1 MSEKIRKPYYI
12 TTAIAY
18 TSGKPHIGNTYEII
32 LADAIARYRRE
43 EGYDVRFQTGTD
55 EHGQKIEEK
64 AAAAGMTP
72 KEFVDKVAADIKRIW
87 DRMNTSY
94 DRFIRTTDPDHEI
107 QIQKIFRKLYEQ
119 GDIYKSEYEGM
130 YCTPCESFWTSSQL
144 VDGKCPDCGRECRP
158 AKEEAYFFRMS
169 KYADRLIEHIN
180 SHPEFIQPV
189 SRKNEMMNNFLLP
202 GLQDLCVSR
211 TSFKWGIPVD
221 FDPKHVVYVW
231 LDALSN
237 YATGLGYD
245 ADGNHGDLYKKYW
258 PADLHLIGKDI
269 IRFHTIYWPIFLM
282 ALGEPLPRQVF
293 GHPWLLQGGEK
304 MSKTKGNVI
313 YADDLVDIFGV
324 DATRYF
330 VVHEMPYENDG
341 VITWDLVAER
351 VNTDLANTFGNLVN
365 RTISMTNKYFGGVV
379 ADKGA
384 AEEVDDDLKAVVTGA
399 YAKVE
404 DKMEELRAADALTE
418 IFTVFKRL
426 NKYIDETEPWKLAK
440 DPDSQ
445 DRLSTVLY
453 NLTEGIIMGTSLM
466 APFMPS
472 TADKV
477 AQMLNTS
484 LRPFDSL
491 DTFGL
496 YPSGNKVTDS
506 PVILFARLDKKEV
519 AKKVE
524 VIMEKQRA
532 AARAEAEADAAAEEA
547 EKQEKAAKKAEKEA
561 AKAEKKAEKTAEKAV
576 EKEEKAEVPVATYDD
591 FCKLQFRV
599 GEILE
604 CRAVEKSKKLL
615 CSQVKI
621 GDEVR
626 QILSGIKAHYSPEE
640 MVGKKVMVIT
650 NLAPRKMAGML
661 SEGMLLC
668 AEDAEGNLALMTPDK
683 DMPSG
688 SEIC

>member
-1 MSEKIRKPYYI
+1 
-12 TTAIAY
+12 
-18 TSGKPHIGNTYEII
+18 
-32 LADAIARYRRE
+32 
-43 EGYDVRFQTGTD
+43 
-55 EHGQKIEEK
+55 
-64 AAAAGMTP
+64 
-72 KEFVDKVAADIKRIW
+72 
-87 DRMNTSY
+87 
-94 DRFIRTTDPDHEI
+94 
-107 QIQKIFRKLYEQ
+107 
-119 GDIYKSEYEGM
+119 
-130 YCTPCESFWTSSQL
+130 
-144 VDGKCPDCGRECRP
+144 
-158 AKEEAYFFRMS
+158 
-169 KYADRLIEHIN
+169 
-180 SHPEFIQPV
+180 
-189 SRKNEMMNNFLLP
+189 
-202 GLQDLCVSR
+202 
-211 TSFKWGIPVD
+211 
-221 FDPKHVVYVW
+221 
-231 LDALSN
+231 
-237 YATGLGYD
+237 
-245 ADGNHGDLYKKYW
+245 
-258 PADLHLIGKDI
+258 
-269 IRFHTIYWPIFLM
+269 
-282 ALGEPLPRQVF
+282 
-293 GHPWLLQGGEK
+293 
-304 MSKTKGNVI
+304 
-313 YADDLVDIFGV
+313 
-324 DATRYF
+324 
-330 VVHEMPYENDG
+330 
-341 VITWDLVAER
+341 
-351 VNTDLANTFGNLVN
+351 
-365 RTISMTNKYFGGVV
+365 
-379 ADKGA
+379 
-384 AEEVDDDLKAVVTGA
+384 
-399 YAKVE
+399 
-404 DKMEELRAADALTE
+404 
-418 IFTVFKRL
+418 
-426 NKYIDETEPWKLAK
+426 
-440 DPDSQ
+440 
-445 DRLSTVLY
+445 
-453 NLTEGIIMGTSLM
+453 M

-561 AKAEKKAEKTAEKAV
+561 AKAEKKAGKTAEKAV
-576 EKEEKAEVPVATYDD
+576 EKEEEKAEVPVATYDD

-626 QILSGIKAHYSPEE
+626 QILSGIRKYYSPEE

-688 SEIC
+688 AEIC

>member
-1 MSEKIRKPYYI
+1 
-12 TTAIAY
+12 
-18 TSGKPHIGNTYEII
+18 
-32 LADAIARYRRE
+32 
-43 EGYDVRFQTGTD
+43 
-55 EHGQKIEEK
+55 
-64 AAAAGMTP
+64 
-72 KEFVDKVAADIKRIW
+72 
-87 DRMNTSY
+87 
-94 DRFIRTTDPDHEI
+94 
-107 QIQKIFRKLYEQ
+107 
-119 GDIYKSEYEGM
+119 
-130 YCTPCESFWTSSQL
+130 
-144 VDGKCPDCGRECRP
+144 
-158 AKEEAYFFRMS
+158 
-169 KYADRLIEHIN
+169 
-180 SHPEFIQPV
+180 
-189 SRKNEMMNNFLLP
+189 
-202 GLQDLCVSR
+202 
-211 TSFKWGIPVD
+211 
-221 FDPKHVVYVW
+221 
-231 LDALSN
+231 
-237 YATGLGYD
+237 
-245 ADGNHGDLYKKYW
+245 
-258 PADLHLIGKDI
+258 
-269 IRFHTIYWPIFLM
+269 
-282 ALGEPLPRQVF
+282 
-293 GHPWLLQGGEK
+293 
-304 MSKTKGNVI
+304 
-313 YADDLVDIFGV
+313 V
-324 DATRYF
+324 DA
-330 VVHEMPYENDG
+330 
-341 VITWDLVAER
+341 
-351 VNTDLANTFGNLVN
+351 
-365 RTISMTNKYFGGVV
+365 
-379 ADKGA
+379 
-384 AEEVDDDLKAVVTGA
+384 DLKAVVTGA

-404 DKMEELRAADALTE
+404 DKMDELRAADALTE

-440 DPDSQ
+440 DPEKQ

-561 AKAEKKAEKTAEKAV
+561 AKAEKKAGKTAEKAV
-576 EKEEKAEVPVATYDD
+576 EKEEEKAEVPVATYDD
-591 FCKLQFRV
+591 FCKLQFKV

-626 QILSGIKAHYSPEE
+626 QILSGIRKYYSPEE

-688 SEIC
+688 AEIC

>member
-1 MSEKIRKPYYI
+1 
-12 TTAIAY
+12 
-18 TSGKPHIGNTYEII
+18 
-32 LADAIARYRRE
+32 
-43 EGYDVRFQTGTD
+43 
-55 EHGQKIEEK
+55 
-64 AAAAGMTP
+64 
-72 KEFVDKVAADIKRIW
+72 
-87 DRMNTSY
+87 
-94 DRFIRTTDPDHEI
+94 
-107 QIQKIFRKLYEQ
+107 
-119 GDIYKSEYEGM
+119 
-130 YCTPCESFWTSSQL
+130 
-144 VDGKCPDCGRECRP
+144 
-158 AKEEAYFFRMS
+158 
-169 KYADRLIEHIN
+169 
-180 SHPEFIQPV
+180 
-189 SRKNEMMNNFLLP
+189 
-202 GLQDLCVSR
+202 
-211 TSFKWGIPVD
+211 
-221 FDPKHVVYVW
+221 
-231 LDALSN
+231 
-237 YATGLGYD
+237 
-245 ADGNHGDLYKKYW
+245 
-258 PADLHLIGKDI
+258 
-269 IRFHTIYWPIFLM
+269 
-282 ALGEPLPRQVF
+282 QVF

-365 RTISMTNKYFGGVV
+365 RTISMTNKYFGGIV
-379 ADKGA
+379 ADRGA

-404 DKMEELRAADALTE
+404 DKMDELRAADALTE

-561 AKAEKKAEKTAEKAV
+561 AKAEKKAGKTAEKAV